1 MNVMEPL
8 VVLANA
14 AAPLPNPD
22 DGPAILNQLL
32 DAIGSGNWRLV
43 ASLIVVGL
51 VWLMRRF
58 ATRVHPWFGTD
69 RGGVAV
75 ALLGGLLAVAAGE
88 LAAGRGFT
96 VQTVANGISLAIAA
110 AGGWVMVRRLVSPP
124 DAANVANAPA
134 AATPGK

>member
-1 MNVMEPL
+1 MNVMEL
-8 VVLANA
+8 LIVLANT
-14 AAPLPNPD
+14 AAPLPSPD
-22 DGPAILNQLL
+22 DAPAILNQIL

-43 ASLIVVGL
+43 AALIVVGL

-58 ATRVHPWFGTD
+58 ATKIHPWFGTD

-88 LAAGRGFT
+88 LAAGRHFT
-96 VQTVANGISLAIAA
+96 IQTVANGISLAVAA

-124 DAANVANAPA
+124 DAASVANEPTA
-134 AATPGK
+134 PGK